1 MATKCNNT
9 LGTLTTGS
17 PGSYL
22 VTDKS
27 GSLSWSTQNDKM
39 VEFVEFALEIMGV
52 NLKYSDFEKMSS
64 SDRISFIRDLKI
76 EKVLKGKEM

>member
-1 MATKCNNT
+1 MATKYSST
-9 LGTLTTGS
+9 LGTITSGS

-22 VTDKS
+22 TTDAT

-64 SDRISFIRDLKI
+64 SDRIAFIRDLKI
-76 EKVLKGKEM
+76 DNVLKGKEM